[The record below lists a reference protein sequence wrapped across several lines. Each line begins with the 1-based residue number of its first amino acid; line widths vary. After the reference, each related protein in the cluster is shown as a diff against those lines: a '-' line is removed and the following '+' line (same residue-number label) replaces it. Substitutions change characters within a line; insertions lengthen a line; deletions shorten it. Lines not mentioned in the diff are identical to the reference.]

1 MCSLYVVM
9 LLSCGIGPR
18 SVLVDL
24 LSTIFRTV
32 PLLEVISEVLYPRTW
47 IEVAGGDGGGGPR
60 EHPNLKNG
68 EVFFVGGDAVG
79 WG

>member
-47 IEVAGGDGGGGPR
+47 IEVAVQLETCLQLHR
-60 EHPNLKNG
+60 IFNT
-68 EVFFVGGDAVG
+68 A
-79 WG
+79 